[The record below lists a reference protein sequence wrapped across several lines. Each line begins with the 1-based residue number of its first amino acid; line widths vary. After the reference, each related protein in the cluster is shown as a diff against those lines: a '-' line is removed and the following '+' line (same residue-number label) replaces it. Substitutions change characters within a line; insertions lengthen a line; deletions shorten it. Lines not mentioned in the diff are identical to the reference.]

1 MLILS
6 FLKLLL
12 KALLSHFYAS
22 FSQSIKV
29 ALRSSLS
36 YLWVS
41 LSYMYL
47 YFKFKY
53 WHFRFTENVTSN
65 ISSVTIENIYPNIKR
80 FRVKVNYQKSFVLA
94 RIIFPFSLV
103 YIEGCNASL
112 CDCKIV
118 TLINLHFQNVQITYL
133 SLTMVVEN

>member
-1 MLILS
+1 MHCYILKS
-6 FLKLLL
+6 IGRQCFQ
-12 KALLSHFYAS
+12 
-22 FSQSIKV
+22 FSNII
-29 ALRSSLS
+29 LRHHHL
-36 YLWVS
+36 YL
-41 LSYMYL
+41 
-47 YFKFKY
+47 FTTIGKFFRSQNISAWY
-53 WHFRFTENVTSN
+53 FRFTENVTSN

-80 FRVKVNYQKSFVLA
+80 FRVKINYQKSFVLA